1 MGQEWLS
8 GLAIAN
14 AHREIEVDV
23 DKVID
28 RFAKIVNRRMEFV
41 L

>member
-1 MGQEWLS
+1 MGQERLP
-8 GLAIAN
+8 GLAFLNAN
-14 AHREIEVDV
+14 REIEVDV

-28 RFAKIVNRRMEFV
+28 RFAKIGNRRLEFV

>member
-1 MGQEWLS
+1 MGQERLT
-8 GLAIAN
+8 GLALLN
-14 AHREIEVDV
+14 AHREIVVDV

-28 RFAKIVNRRMEFV
+28 RFAKIRNRRLEFV